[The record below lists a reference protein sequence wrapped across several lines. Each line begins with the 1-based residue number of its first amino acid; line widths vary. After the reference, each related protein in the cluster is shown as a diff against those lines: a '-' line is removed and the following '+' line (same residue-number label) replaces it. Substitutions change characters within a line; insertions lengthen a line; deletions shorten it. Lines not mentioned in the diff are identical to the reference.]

1 MIKQDWMR
9 IVAGEALV
17 DALAAEQVAH
27 VPQTGF
33 GFERE
38 ALCGLQREQSARG
51 ILGCE
56 VIQSSYGCSVRYDS
70 GLQDFGLLAG
80 SRSGLLDGSLA
91 DAERWA
97 TEWVNRDPQ
106 RRYAWTR
113 NP

>member
-9 IVAGEALV
+9 IVAGEHIV
-17 DALAAEQVAH
+17 DQMSAEQTAS
-27 VPQTGF
+27 VPRNGF
-33 GFERE
+33 GFESE

-51 ILGCE
+51 IVGCE

-80 SRSGLLDGSLA
+80 SRSGVLDGSLA

-97 TEWVNRDPQ
+97 TDWVNKDPDH
-106 RRYAWTR
+106 RYAWTR
-113 NP
+113 RP

>member
-17 DALAAEQVAH
+17 DQISAEQTAR
-27 VPQTGF
+27 VPRNAY
-33 GFERE
+33 GFESE
-38 ALCGLQREQSARG
+38 ALCDLQRQQSARG

-80 SRSGLLDGSLA
+80 SRSGPLDGSLA

-97 TEWVNRDPQ
+97 AEWVSKDPQ

-113 NP
+113 RD